1 MIWNYKG
8 RWMNYKLVKSLGT
21 CEMAR
26 QFLVS
31 MFQKFSEH
39 DSQVF
44 LNESNIIELSK
55 QNIIIYFL
63 YYPWS
68 RSPKRT

>member
-1 MIWNYKG
+1 
-8 RWMNYKLVKSLGT
+8 MNYKLVKSLVT

-26 QFLVS
+26 RFLVS

-63 YYPWS
+63 YYP
-68 RSPKRT
+68 